1 MDRKGLAILKK
12 KGKVT
17 ITKSDSSVIMQGR
30 LLSCNL
36 YEFDI
41 TLAPYSATPS
51 HVAFT
56 TQTGQSCDLW
66 HRQLGHIHKG
76 SLCYLVKHNLVTGL
90 DIKVE
95 DTLGLC
101 DGCAKGKHHQA
112 PFPHRPKC
120 SPAILDS
127 LHMDLQGPFT
137 TSIHGYKFTLML
149 LMITATLDGRD
160 I

>member
-1 MDRKGLAILKK
+1 MDCKELAILKK

-17 ITKSDSSVIMQGR
+17 ITKSNGSIVMQGR

-36 YEFDI
+36 YRLDI

-56 TQTGQSCDLW
+56 TQTGQSYDLW
-66 HRQLGHIHKG
+66 HHRLGHIHEG
-76 SLCYLVKHNLVTGL
+76 GLCYLVKHDLVTGL
-90 DIKVE
+90 NIKVK

-101 DGCAKGKHHQA
+101 NGCAKGKHHQA
-112 PFPHRPKC
+112 HSER
-120 SPAILDS
+120 SPTILDR

-137 TSIHGYKFTLML
+137 ASIHGYRFTLAVVDDHSH
-149 LMITATLDGRD
+149 MIPEVEG
-160 I
+160 